1 VNGFGSSDDW
11 SGDKSANQTK
21 RQLTETQT
29 LLEEEKS
36 KTKSLT
42 ERLAVLRTEL
52 NQTKSAQISAQRM
65 VDEFQVSNF
74 RINDV
79 N

>member
-1 VNGFGSSDDW
+1 MNGFGSSDDW
-11 SGDKSANQTK
+11 SGDKSANQAK

-29 LLEEEKS
+29 FLEEEKA

-42 ERLAVLRTEL
+42 ERLTVLRTEL

-65 VDEFQVSNF
+65 VDEFQVRNC
-74 RINDV
+74 
-79 N
+79 